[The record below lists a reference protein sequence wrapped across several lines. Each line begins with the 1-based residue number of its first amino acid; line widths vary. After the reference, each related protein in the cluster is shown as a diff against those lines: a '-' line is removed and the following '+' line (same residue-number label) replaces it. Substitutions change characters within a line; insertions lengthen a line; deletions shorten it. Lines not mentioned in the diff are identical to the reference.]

1 VRTAW
6 PIVCQ
11 TPFLKMTPTRLVLCL
26 LCLAGMM
33 RPAFAATNGAVLP
46 AVKVPRAGLEVPLAK
61 FLPPTAFAG
70 QAVRVLSSEGPFNL
84 QLLPVDAPATVTNF
98 LRYVDADAYRNLVVH
113 RSDPDFVIQT
123 GGFTIPLA
131 EVPEFPPVTNEFRL
145 SNLRGTVAMAK
156 LGGFPNSATSQWFIN
171 LRDNTGLDTNNGG
184 FTVFARVTGSG
195 MSNVDRI
202 AALPVYN
209 ATNIGP
215 AFGELPLKNYN
226 TNNQIFI
233 SNLVMITNVVHLPA
247 ALSSDPS
254 AFTAEIAGEKLRIK
268 FRGFPSNP
276 VTVSYHSHDSS
287 TNPWFVSLPVRPPA
301 QKFAGLLARSNGTAP
316 TLATLSVT
324 PAGVFSGGL
333 VHRSGRASFGSS
345 SLRSKFNFADPGS
358 GVLFRSLGE
367 SLVYWYGH
375 EDGAFFALAYTNA
388 GFSNTLTGALM
399 PHAYSGATN
408 DTCPLASKL
417 VNALLTRTNQLPPPL
432 SGFLQFAFDKSGGA
446 KITGALPDNRSVSG
460 ASSIVREPWSGRT
473 LLPIALFTGKG
484 QSVSSLTG
492 TLEVSPTGTSGALQW
507 VVGTNAPTILDVR
520 STVWTN
526 LPGTNALSHST
537 NSVSGILKI
546 PGLPD
551 LNLLWGPENKPRF
564 EPTNG
569 MTFRLDRKTGAFSGV
584 ATRLADNG
592 KKSRITYRGVIYSS
606 VPAGTESGLR
616 GSGFAREGTNNS
628 SLVVR
633 FMYP

>member
-1 VRTAW
+1 
-6 PIVCQ
+6 
-11 TPFLKMTPTRLVLCL
+11 MTPARLTLCT
-26 LCLAGMM
+26 LCFAGMM
-33 RPAFAATNGAVLP
+33 ETAFAAINGAMLP
-46 AVKVPRAGLEVPLAK
+46 PAKVPRAGLEVPLTK
-61 FLPPTAFAG
+61 FLPPTSFAG
-70 QAVRVLSSEGPFNL
+70 QAVRVLSSEGSFNL
-84 QLLPVDAPATVTNF
+84 QLLPDSAPNTVTNF
-98 LRYVDADAYRNLVVH
+98 LRYIDAGAYRNLIVH

-123 GGFTIPLA
+123 GGFTISASLA
-131 EVPEFPPVTNEFRL
+131 EVPEFPPVTNEFQL

-156 LGGFPNSATSQWFIN
+156 LGGFPDSATSQWFIN
-171 LRDNTGLDTNNGG
+171 LSNNTGLDANNGG
-184 FTVFARVTGSG
+184 FTVFARVMASG

-209 ATNIGP
+209 ATNIDA
-215 AFGELPLKNYN
+215 AFGELPLKGY
-226 TNNQIFI
+226 TNGDILVR
-233 SNLVMITNVVHLPA
+233 NLVTITNVVRLPA
-247 ALSSDPS
+247 ALSSDPA
-254 AFTAEIAGEKLRIK
+254 AFSAEIAGEKLHIK

-276 VTVSYHSHDSS
+276 VTVSYHSHDSA
-287 TNPWFVSLPVRPPA
+287 TNPWSVSLPVRPPA

-324 PAGVFSGGL
+324 PTGVFSGAL

-345 SLRSKFNFADPGS
+345 SLRSKFNFADPGT

-375 EDGAFFALAYTNA
+375 NDGAFFALDYTNTNA
-388 GFSNTLTGALM
+388 GFTNTLTGELM
-399 PHAYSGATN
+399 PHAYSGASN
-408 DTCPLASKL
+408 DACPLAGKV

-432 SGFLQFAFDKSGGA
+432 SGFLQFTFDKSGGA
-446 KITGALPDNRSVSG
+446 KITGALPDNRDASG

-473 LLPIALFTGKG
+473 LLPIALFTRKG
-484 QSVSSLTG
+484 QPASSLTG
-492 TLEVSPTGTSGALQW
+492 TLQVSSTGTSGTLQW
-507 VVGTNAPTILDVR
+507 AVGTNAPTTLDVR

-526 LPGTNALSHST
+526 LPGTNALSHTT

-551 LNLLWGPENKPRF
+551 LNLAWSPENKPRF

-592 KKSRITYRGVIYSS
+592 TKSRITYRGVIYSS

-616 GSGFAREGTNNS
+616 GNGFAREGTNNS
-628 SLVVR
+628 PLVVR
-633 FMYP
+633 FLYP

>member
-1 VRTAW
+1 
-6 PIVCQ
+6 
-11 TPFLKMTPTRLVLCL
+11 MTPAHLVLCL
-26 LCLAGMM
+26 LCLAGTV
-33 RPAFAATNGAVLP
+33 RPAFAATNGTVLP
-46 AVKVPRAGLEVPLAK
+46 AVKVPQAGLELPLTK
-61 FLPPTAFAG
+61 FLPPTLFAG

-84 QLLPVDAPATVTNF
+84 QLLPADAPATVTNF
-98 LRYVDADAYRNLVVH
+98 LRYVDEGAYRNLIVH

-156 LGGFPNSATSQWFIN
+156 VGGFPDSATSQWFVN
-171 LRDNTGLDTNNGG
+171 LSNNTGLDTNNGG
-184 FTVFARVTGSG
+184 FTVFARVIGSG

-209 ATNIGP
+209 AMNIDP
-215 AFGELPLKNYN
+215 ALGELPLKNYN

-233 SNLVMITNVVHLPA
+233 SNLVTITDVVRLPA
-247 ALSSDPS
+247 ALSSDPA
-254 AFTAEIAGEKLRIK
+254 AFSAEIAGEKLRIK

-287 TNPWFVSLPVRPPA
+287 TNPWTVSLPVRPPA
-301 QKFAGLLARSNGTAP
+301 QKFAGLLARSNGAAP

-345 SLRSKFNFADPGS
+345 SLRSKFNFANPDS

-375 EDGAFFALAYTNA
+375 NDGAFFALAYTNTNT
-388 GFSNTLTGALM
+388 GFTNTLAGELL
-399 PHAYSGATN
+399 PHAYSGASN
-408 DTCPLASKL
+408 DACPLAGKV

-432 SGFLQFAFDKSGGA
+432 SGFLQFTFDKRGGA
-446 KITGALPDNRSVSG
+446 KITGALPDNRDASG

-484 QSVSSLTG
+484 PSASSLTG
-492 TLEVSPTGTSGALQW
+492 ILQVSATGTSGALQW
-507 VVGTNAPTILDVR
+507 IAGTNAPTVFDVR

-526 LPGTNALSHST
+526 LPGTNALSHAT

-551 LNLLWGPENKPRF
+551 LNLLWGHENKPRF
-564 EPTNG
+564 DPTNG
-569 MTFRLDRKTGAFSGV
+569 MTFRLNSKTGAFSGV
-584 ATRLADNG
+584 AIRVADNG
-592 KKSRITYRGVIYSS
+592 AKSRTAYRGLIYSS
-606 VPAGTESGLR
+606 VPAGMESGLR
-616 GSGFAREGTNNS
+616 GSGFAREGMNNGE
-628 SLVVR
+628 LAVR
-633 FMYP
+633 LLFP